1 MFNGNCRSKE
11 IFFFFFL
18 IDAKMVT
25 ELEDEIRKI
34 ESQVNMWLRELA
46 EIKKARTKLEVFL
59 LFLD

>member
-1 MFNGNCRSKE
+1 ME
-11 IFFFFFL
+11 IAEVKRFFFFFFL